1 MEYINNLD
9 IIKSQFNTG
18 DILLYHHKNDY
29 STLYNSFFSL
39 LDDAIMWWTSS
50 KFCHVSIII
59 KNPDFTTPPLTG
71 LYILESSYENIKD
84 IEDQE
89 YKMGVELIP
98 LEELDLKNIHLYWRK
113 LECDRN
119 KEFYENLAK
128 AHSIVHNRP
137 YDIIPT
143 DWIKAAFHLNI
154 GNTQK
159 KKTFWCSAL
168 VTYFYIKMGFLDK
181 TIDWSLISPQ
191 DLSSSS
197 NKLTFYDCILDDDTE
212 LIII

>member
-1 MEYINNLD
+1 MKYINNLD

-59 KNPDFTTPPLTG
+59 KNPDFTSPPLTG

-84 IEDQE
+84 IENQE

-98 LEELDLKNIHLYWRK
+98 LEDLDLKDINLYWRK
-113 LECDRN
+113 LECTRN

-137 YDIIPT
+137 YDIIPS

-159 KKTFWCSAL
+159 KNTFW
-168 VTYFYIKMGFLDK
+168 
-181 TIDWSLISPQ
+181 
-191 DLSSSS
+191 
-197 NKLTFYDCILDDDTE
+197 
-212 LIII
+212 

>member
-59 KNPDFTTPPLTG
+59 KNPDFTSPPLTG
-71 LYILESSYENIKD
+71 LYILESNYENIKD
-84 IEDQE
+84 IENQE

-98 LEELDLKNIHLYWRK
+98 LEELDLKDINLYWRK
-113 LECDRN
+113 LEYDRN

-168 VTYFYIKMGFLDK
+168 VTFIYVQLNLLNKDISW
-181 TIDWSLISPQ
+181 TIISPKM
-191 DLSSSS
+191 LSSESTDLKFI
-197 NKLTFYDCILDDDTE
+197 NCNLYNEIQ
-212 LIII
+212 II